1 MRIFPVNQSS
11 GESSGHFPCGA
22 DDIMNQLLFVDDEQR
37 YLKGVERMLHHK
49 RDEWQLF
56 FAGGVD
62 EAVELI
68 RIHPFDVIVT
78 DLRMPGK
85 SGFDLLVWLQ
95 KTGHT
100 RTIPVII
107 LTGDD
112 DRELKRKALDSGA
125 TDLLNKPIDAED
137 LVARITSALRLK
149 SYQDEV
155 IRQNV
160 TLEAKVKERT
170 LELEFLHHDL
180 VWRLAKAGEMRDEDT
195 GDHVVRVGH
204 FSRIIAEALNRSP
217 KEVELIFL
225 TAPLH
230 DLGKIGIPDG
240 ILLKQGRL
248 SSGEWKIMK
257 QHCKIGEDILLDRPK
272 GMEAFYALK
281 TDGPPKAYMADEVR
295 QYAATIAM
303 SHHERWDGT
312 GYPKG
317 LKGNDIPLAGRI
329 VAFADVYDALRSER
343 PYKPPY
349 PADTAWQTL
358 EESAGSHLDP
368 NIFEAI
374 QDLGPAF
381 ESIQTTYSE

>member
-1 MRIFPVNQSS
+1 MATMFPADLRDN
-11 GESSGHFPCGA
+11 FPRRAGNR
-22 DDIMNQLLFVDDEQR
+22 MNQLLFVDDEQR
-37 YLKGVERMLHHK
+37 YLKGVERMLHRK
-49 RDEWQLF
+49 RDEWRLF

-62 EAVELI
+62 EAIKLLRV
-68 RIHPFDVIVT
+68 HPFDVVVT
-78 DLRMPGK
+78 DVKMPEK
-85 SGFDLLVWLQ
+85 SGFDLLAYLQ
-95 KTGHT
+95 RSKHT

-107 LTGDD
+107 LTGDG
-112 DRELKRKALDSGA
+112 DRDLKRKALESGA
-125 TDLLNKPIDAED
+125 TDLLNKPIDEED

-155 IRQNV
+155 TRQNV

-170 LELEFLHHDL
+170 LALEFLNHDL
-180 VWRLAKAGEMRDEDT
+180 VWRLAKAGELRDEDT
-195 GDHVVRVGH
+195 GDHVVRVSH
-204 FSRIIAEALNRSP
+204 FSRMIAETLNCSP
-217 KEVELIFL
+217 KEIELVFL

-248 SSGEWKIMK
+248 SPGEWEIMK
-257 QHCKIGEDILLDRPK
+257 HHCKIGADILLDQPK

-281 TDGPPKAYMADEVR
+281 TERPPIVHMGDEVR

-303 SHHERWDGT
+303 THHERWDGN

-317 LKGNDIPLAGRI
+317 LRGVDIPLAGRI

-343 PYKPPY
+343 PYKEAY
-349 PADTAWQTL
+349 SADKAWQII

-368 NIFEAI
+368 SIFMAI

-381 ESIQTTYSE
+381 ESIQDTYSE